1 MIDTSQVILKIK
13 VKAQQVSNFPF
24 DVVYIVGKEH
34 KLLLPKMFPYSLCL
48 PFNAELI
55 KRLHDLRV
63 DEVAT
68 VTMSHRRDD
77 LPDEV
82 PPAGTKRARIGG
94 IEMQHIISSGAL
106 QNAFMV
112 VPVLPRTHQKTRS
125 KRSNARNPAYL
136 LANMHR
142 RGEHETRHGKKKT
155 ITGEKRDDEF
165 LAFFNDFTV
174 MFTPRGPKRPVC
186 AMCPRH
192 LEHVQG
198 KCSLG
203 EQKCYESLIVQA
215 ERKPRNEQLQKD

>member
-1 MIDTSQVILKIK
+1 MIDTSQVILKVK
-13 VKAQQVSNFPF
+13 VKASQVSDFPF
-24 DVVYIVGKEH
+24 DVVYVVGKELKH
-34 KLLLPKMFPYSLCL
+34 LLPKMFPYSLCL

-55 KRLHDLRV
+55 KRFHGVRV
-63 DEVAT
+63 DEMST
-68 VTMSHRRDD
+68 VTMTQRRET
-77 LPDEV
+77 LPDEE
-82 PPAGTKRARIGG
+82 PPGTKRSRVGST
-94 IEMQHIISSGAL
+94 EMQHLVSSGAL

-112 VPVLPRTHQKTRS
+112 IPVLPRTHQKTRS

-142 RGEHETRHGKKKT
+142 RGEHETRKGNKKT
-155 ITGEKRDDEF
+155 ITGEKKDDEF